1 MIKKFKKPQDP
12 DKKRSGKVIKIGKKK
27 LTIKKVIKK
36 KAGAN
41 KNSVNSSQD
50 PIRVKFAKQAK
61 IKKIV
66 IIGLSACVVIGL
78 IGFGLMITWM
88 IQAPPLNIDKF
99 NFTASTMVYDINGN
113 PYQELQAVETRI
125 PVSIDTIPEI
135 VQLSFIS
142 IEDQRF
148 YTHNGI
154 DIRGTGK
161 AILSVLFSGST
172 EGPGGST
179 ITQQLIKQT
188 HLTSAVS
195 IKRKVMEWKL
205 AYQLEQK
212 MDKREIL
219 EAYLNKVNMSIT
231 WGIQSASKAYFG
243 KDVTQLSIAQS
254 AVLASIINSPT
265 FYNPYDYE
273 QDADG
278 NNYIVKT
285 TDANGVVT
293 IGYDKDNQ
301 QRALMVIDKMLQL
314 GNINQ
319 QEYDIAKNELEN
331 NLIGLVMPNV
341 STTYT
346 YFTDAVYTQVLN
358 DIMQKYNYTSDA
370 ATNLILNGG
379 LKIYSTV
386 DPLIQKALEDQAADP
401 NNFPSASSQANAAS
415 AAATASTGEE
425 VKYIPQLGGAVIENA
440 TGYVSGIIG
449 GREKTASLTMNRALR
464 QFQIGSTTKPLTVYA
479 PGIDTGVLTLGT
491 TFYNAPLNFGG
502 WRVVNTPST
511 YTGMTTCRQ
520 AIAGSINII
529 AVLAQKKVGVDVS
542 ADYAEKFGLT
552 IARNGEMNDM
562 NSAALA
568 LGGYTYGQTPLAV
581 ASAYTVFPNNGYR
594 VTPTFYTKVEDSKGT
609 TILTA
614 TQNTVQVLTDGTA
627 YIVTS
632 ALKDVV
638 RGGTTSRS
646 IPGQE
651 IGGKTGTT
659 DSEACTWFTG
669 FTSKYTASF
678 WWGYDANKVTVGDTT
693 YTLLIGMGGGGSRSP
708 AQYWE
713 RVFRQ
718 FYSAKNLP
726 SASLPSP
733 PDSVISAP
741 IDGVSGKAPTEL
753 SAQDPRGSKVYS
765 EYFLKGFYPSES
777 DDMHVKVTICKDTGL
792 LANEY
797 CPNTETKVMLVRDL
811 TKLLPEGCSLVNPS
825 FFTADEAPLIAPTTT
840 CTVHTS
846 EDVITGFEF
855 STSDTSN
862 QIINSLTI
870 DEGTTKMLYLK
881 TVSPKGIKPLTY
893 ETPTY
898 TSSDEK
904 IVKVTATAKGVSV
917 QGIAEGTAQITATY
931 VYNIG
936 GTPRTI
942 SRTISVTV
950 KKVVIP
956 KP

>member
-1 MIKKFKKPQDP
+1 MKKDNKIQDP
-12 DKKRSGKVIKIGKKK
+12 DNKGDGKAIKIGKKK
-27 LTIKKVIKK
+27 FRIKKIVKNKADKKTDAANGSSDPLKIKLAK
-36 KAGAN
+36 K
-41 KNSVNSSQD
+41 
-50 PIRVKFAKQAK
+50 AK
-61 IKKIV
+61 IKKI
-66 IIGLSACVVIGL
+66 IIIAFSACVVIGL
-78 IGFGLMITWM
+78 IGLGLMFTWM
-88 IQAPPLNIDKF
+88 LQAPPLNLDKF

-148 YTHNGI
+148 YTHHGI

-188 HLTSAVS
+188 HLTSSVS

-219 EAYLNKVNMSIT
+219 EAYLNKVNMSVT
-231 WGIQSASKAYFG
+231 WGIQSAAKAYFG
-243 KDVTQLSIAQS
+243 KDVSQLSIAQS
-254 AVLASIINSPT
+254 AVLAAIINSPT

-273 QDADG
+273 QDAEG

-301 QRALMVIDKMLQL
+301 SRALMVIDKMLEL

-331 NLIGLVMPNV
+331 NLIGLVLPNV
-341 STTYT
+341 SSTYT

-358 DIMQKYNYTSDA
+358 DIMEKYNYTSDA

-401 NNFPSASSQANAAS
+401 NNFPAASSQANAAT
-415 AAATASTGEE
+415 AAMAASGQDI
-425 VKYIPQLGGAVIENA
+425 KYIPQLGGAVIENA
-440 TGYVSGIIG
+440 TGYVAGIIG
-449 GREKTASLTMNRALR
+449 GRDKAGSLEMNRALR
-464 QFQIGSTTKPLTVYA
+464 KFQIGSTTKPLTVYG

-491 TFYNAPLNFGG
+491 TFYNVPLNFGG
-502 WRVVNTPST
+502 WKVVNTPST

-520 AIAGSINII
+520 AIAGSINIV
-529 AVLAQKKVGVDVS
+529 AVLAQKKVTAEVS
-542 ADYAEKFGLT
+542 ATYGEKFGLEIT
-552 IARNGEMNDM
+552 RTGEANDM

-568 LGGYTYGQTPLAV
+568 LGGYTYGQTPLSV
-581 ASAYTVFPNNGYR
+581 ASAYTVFPNGGYR
-594 VTPTFYTKVEDSKGT
+594 VTPIFYTKVEDSKGT

-614 TQNTVQVLTDGTA
+614 TQSTVQVLSEGTA
-627 YIVTS
+627 FIVTS
-632 ALKDVV
+632 ALIDVV
-638 RGGTTSRS
+638 HGGTTTRS

-678 WWGYDANKVTVGDTT
+678 WWGYDANNVTVGNTT
-693 YTLLIGMGGGGSRSP
+693 YNLLIGMGGGGSRSP

-713 RVFRQ
+713 KVFRQ
-718 FYSAKNLP
+718 FYAAKNLP
-726 SASLPSP
+726 NASLPGM
-733 PDSVISAP
+733 PDSVMSAP

-753 SAQDPRGSKVYS
+753 SARDPRGSRVHS

-777 DDMHVKVTICKDTGL
+777 DDMHVEVTICKDTGL
-792 LANEY
+792 IANEY

-811 TKLLPEGCSLVNPS
+811 TKLLPEGCSLINPNYVA
-825 FFTADEAPLIAPTTT
+825 ADEVGLLAPTTT
-840 CTVHTS
+840 CTIHTS
-846 EDVITGFEF
+846 ADMITGFEF
-855 STSDTSN
+855 STSENSN
-862 QIINSLTI
+862 QIINSYTM
-870 DEGTTKMLYLK
+870 DAGTTKMLYLK
-881 TVSPKGIKPLTY
+881 TVSQNGIKPLTY

-904 IVKVTATAKGVSV
+904 IVKVTASGKGVSV

-936 GTPRTI
+936 GTPQTV
-942 SRTISVTV
+942 SRTITITV
-950 KKVVIP
+950 KKVIP